1 MIKSLEEWVDKLKE
15 ADKTIVVEGIRDKI
29 ALRKLGIP
37 GKRIVFL
44 DGPLYKIVENVCK
57 REKDCILLLDLDRE
71 GKKLY
76 SKLRH
81 DLQRFGVKIDHK
93 FREFLYKETSIT
105 YIEKIKLDEN

>member
-1 MIKSLEEWVDKLKE
+1 MKSLEEWIDKLKE

-29 ALRKLGIP
+29 NLRKLGVL
-37 GKRIVFL
+37 GKRIIIL
-44 DGPLYKIVENVCK
+44 DGPLYQIVENICK
-57 REKDCILLLDLDRE
+57 RQKDCILLLDLDKE

-81 DLQRFGVKIDHK
+81 DLQRFGVRIDNK
-93 FREFLYKETSIT
+93 FREFLYKKTSIT